1 MGSEERS
8 YLTNGIS
15 HINRESK
22 TKQQHSMK
30 YYLKYEEDSSQEV
43 LDFSENEYL
52 SNRLIRKIDKTEV
65 NVLQL

>member
-1 MGSEERS
+1 
-8 YLTNGIS
+8 
-15 HINRESK
+15 
-22 TKQQHSMK
+22 MK

>member
-1 MGSEERS
+1 
-8 YLTNGIS
+8 
-15 HINRESK
+15 
-22 TKQQHSMK
+22 MK

-52 SNRLIRKIDKTEV
+52 SNRLIKEIDKTEV

>member
-1 MGSEERS
+1 
-8 YLTNGIS
+8 
-15 HINRESK
+15 
-22 TKQQHSMK
+22 MK

-52 SNRLIRKIDKTEV
+52 SNRLIRTET

>member
-1 MGSEERS
+1 
-8 YLTNGIS
+8 
-15 HINRESK
+15 
-22 TKQQHSMK
+22 MK

-43 LDFSENEYL
+43 LDYSENEYL